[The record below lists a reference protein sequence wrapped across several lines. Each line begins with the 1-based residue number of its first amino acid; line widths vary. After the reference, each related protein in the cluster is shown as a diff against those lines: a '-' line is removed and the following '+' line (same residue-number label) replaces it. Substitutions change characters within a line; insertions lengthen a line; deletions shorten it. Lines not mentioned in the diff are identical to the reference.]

1 MNFERWIPA
10 LGATRKPNFVNRGVV
25 LYYSRLALSETSWD
39 TFFFWKWKNPRL
51 IFSFIWDIFCH
62 VTSPE
67 GECFEVSLVP
77 GHWLCT
83 AVKVKDP
90 TAITRLPQFL
100 EIKSYKNNQ
109 VMKLHFSQE
118 LLALS
123 WLGGRVF
130 FRCYLNVGDCSS
142 NCSMKSW

>member
-1 MNFERWIPA
+1 MNFERWTPA

-25 LYYSRLALSETSWD
+25 AFSIERNFPRKFFLLEMENNSRLVL
-39 TFFFWKWKNPRL
+39 
-51 IFSFIWDIFCH
+51 SFIWDIFCH

-67 GECFEVSLVP
+67 GDCSEVSLVP

-109 VMKLHFSQE
+109 VLKHYFSQE

>member
-1 MNFERWIPA
+1 MWTLQDEHQPSAQPGNQISLIGGW
-10 LGATRKPNFVNRGVV
+10 
-25 LYYSRLALSETSWD
+25 YSRLALSETSWH

-51 IFSFIWDIFCH
+51 IFSFIWDISCH

-67 GECFEVSLVP
+67 GECSEVSLVP

-83 AVKVKDP
+83 ALEVKAP
-90 TAITRLPQFL
+90 TVITRLPQFL

-109 VMKLHFSQE
+109 VLKLYFSQE

-123 WLGGRVF
+123 WLGGRVL